1 MRWQPWTEP
10 IPYIWTTDKHGFA
23 LSGLGSPTTLQ
34 HPPLSHIIYIMQRTG
49 WEGRVVFQ
57 ITQGVFHR
65 KETNPK
71 GIYPYGK
78 YLDDTT
84 SDTTSKN
91 HRGDEGAEQR

>member
-1 MRWQPWTEP
+1 
-10 IPYIWTTDKHGFA
+10 
-23 LSGLGSPTTLQ
+23 
-34 HPPLSHIIYIMQRTG
+34 MQRTG

-78 YLDDTT
+78 YLDDFT
-84 SDTTSKN
+84 SDITSKN
-91 HRGDEGAEQR
+91 HRGVEGAEQG